1 MASILWQ
8 SDNSQMIFPFR
19 TFLLVKSGLRF
30 KTCLEIRRLAS
41 GQHHKEEKKNSVRLD
56 YIKTLSSFNIYFYIT
71 GGKSFYANTRHAD
84 AFGRGVFLGDDVRRT
99 ADGHG
104 RTRTLFLRGGQIS
117 NRILIARRAFDFH
130 AARSFQRAAKKNYQ
144 RGFAIGLII
153 GVVLFIA
160 TSMQQVALQY
170 STAGK
175 AAFITCLYI
184 VFVPLG
190 AKLLGKVIRRENLI
204 GVGLAIVGLYL
215 LAVGESFSV
224 QIGDVILF
232 ASSFFWTAHILI
244 ADRFANKVDVIE
256 MSTAQ
261 IFTTLILSSAAMFT
275 LESPTLGAMTNAW
288 FPILYG
294 GLMSS
299 GVAFT
304 LQIYGQK
311 YADPSTAAILMS
323 FEAIFGALAGWFFL
337 NEVMSAREI
346 FGCVLMLAGMFA
358 TQWTLIKKSV

>member
-1 MASILWQ
+1 MQIRGTLMLLGAAFFWGTTFVAQLTGMDSIGPFSYAAGRYLIGFL
-8 SDNSQMIFPFR
+8 SLVVLLIF
-19 TFLLVKSGLRF
+19 T
-30 KTCLEIRRLAS
+30 RRGRS
-41 GQHHKEEKKNSVRLD
+41 KE
-56 YIKTLSSFNIYFYIT
+56 
-71 GGKSFYANTRHAD
+71 
-84 AFGRGVFLGDDVRRT
+84 RR
-99 ADGHG
+99 
-104 RTRTLFLRGGQIS
+104 Q
-117 NRILIARRAFDFH
+117 
-130 AARSFQRAAKKNYQ
+130 KNYQ

-190 AKLLGKVIRRENLI
+190 AKLLGKVIRRENLV
-204 GVGLAIVGLYL
+204 GAGLAIVGLYL

-232 ASSFFWTAHILI
+232 VSAFFWTAHILM

-261 IFTTLILSSAAMFT
+261 IFTTLILSSAAMFA
-275 LESPTLGAMTNAW
+275 LESPTLGAMGNAW

-294 GLMSS
+294 GIMSS

-304 LQIYGQK
+304 LQLYGQK

-337 NEVMSAREI
+337 NEVMTAREI